1 MQAAAVL
8 SGSLFMVHSIQTT
21 RKNVGRFE
29 VVVQKRPNAYENMSQ
44 LIKLLLRE
52 RWRKLELQYGWA
64 SRLSVSLLSL
74 MGAWVVAA
82 TLSGFLAVSSVHQVA
97 VTSNRLLG
105 VWIIAGILIAKDL
118 TWHARLDRLIFFQLS
133 FAQLYASTL
142 LLGLL
147 NYPLVLGLCILAAA
161 TLKNG
166 AGPAVFAGALVGF
179 CLLALI
185 VRLTVSLVRTGLYRS
200 SALNKRV
207 TVLLWTAVALA
218 ATLAVLPLFGYDSSG
233 LLPGSAYA
241 SVLHSIDPFIHLLQ
255 IAVAVPVLAFVDY
268 LVQFEVVYS
277 GTTGPSPLRVTR
289 LSRGRFL
296 LLPGSPSSVLWRIGL
311 LGWLRNRNALLLL
324 IWGGLYGFGYTYFT
338 NSQGQL
344 YYIAFCWMVLIF
356 HGYLRGNLLGID
368 NRSAWLYYT
377 LAVPV
382 ETAIRAKNSALSFL
396 QMLMVAGVLLPPVL
410 RRTPGMTTTV
420 EWVGIL
426 SFACCG
432 VLLGEIF
439 GSVFSLLHPE
449 PIERGVLYSGGTTPG
464 AIMVP
469 VLQTLVLAILIVPAS
484 LVRRSMGTIQAVA
497 LLSSAPVLLWVART
511 VLLRSWV
518 RNRMIV
524 GRETILQK
532 LMGT

>member
-1 MQAAAVL
+1 
-8 SGSLFMVHSIQTT
+8 MVHSIQAT
-21 RKNVGRFE
+21 RKPCVGWLE
-29 VVVQKRPNAYENMSQ
+29 VAVHKRPNAYQNMSQ
-44 LIKLLLRE
+44 LIQLLLRE
-52 RWRKLELQYGWA
+52 RWRRLELQYGWA

-82 TLSGFLAVSSVHQVA
+82 ALSRFLEISSIQQVA
-97 VTSNRLLG
+97 AASDRLLA
-105 VWIIAGILIAKDL
+105 VWIIAGILTGKDL
-118 TWHARLDRLIFFQLS
+118 TWHARLDRLIFFHLS
-133 FAQLYASTL
+133 FAHLYGSTL

-147 NYPLVLGLCILAAA
+147 NYPLVLALGLLAAT
-161 TLKNG
+161 TLKIG
-166 AGPAVFAGALVGF
+166 AGPAVPIGAVVGF

-185 VRLTVSLVRTGLYRS
+185 VRLIVSLVRTGLYRS
-200 SALNKRV
+200 NSLSRRV
-207 TVLLWTAVALA
+207 TALLWTAVAIA
-218 ATLAVLPLFGYDSSG
+218 ATVALLPLLGYDSSG

-241 SVLHSIDPFIHLLQ
+241 SVLLGIDPFRHLLQ
-255 IAVAVPVLAFVDY
+255 IAAAVPVLAFVDY
-268 LVQFEVVYS
+268 VVQLEVVYS
-277 GTTGPSPLRVTR
+277 GTSGPAPLRVTR

-324 IWGGLYGFGYTYFT
+324 IWGGLYGFGYTWFT
-338 NSQGQL
+338 NSQGQI

-356 HGYLRGNLLGID
+356 HGYLRGNILGVD

-396 QMLMVAGVLLPPVL
+396 QMLMVASVLLPAVL

-420 EWVGIL
+420 EWVGVM
-426 SFACCG
+426 SFACSG
-432 VLLGEIF
+432 VLLGEMF

-469 VLQTLVLAILIVPAS
+469 VLQTLILALLIVPAVV
-484 LVRRSMGTIQAVA
+484 VRRSLGTVQAVA
-497 LLSSAPVLLWVART
+497 VLASAPLLLWIVRT

-518 RNRMIV
+518 HNRMI
-524 GRETILQK
+524 GERETILQK
-532 LMGT
+532 LMGS